1 MTNAEGI
8 AELRVPRGAYRLIVS
23 GRDRFPFR
31 SDGEVGA
38 DTTIR
43 AELDVDLGP
52 SDAELWS

>member
-1 MTNAEGI
+1 
-8 AELRVPRGAYRLIVS
+8 LIVS
-23 GRDRFPFR
+23 GRDRFPCR